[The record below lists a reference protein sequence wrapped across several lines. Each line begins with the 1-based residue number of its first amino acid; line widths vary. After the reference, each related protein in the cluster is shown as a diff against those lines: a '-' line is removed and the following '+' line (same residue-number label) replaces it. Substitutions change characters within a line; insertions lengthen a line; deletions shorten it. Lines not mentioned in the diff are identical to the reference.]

1 MKRITILMLMLA
13 ATVVYAQKPVKPNT
27 NKALSLWKDGKL
39 AEAKEMIDAATTYE
53 KTMNNGETWY
63 YRGLIYAS
71 IDTIANPALESLK
84 PGALD
89 VALES
94 FKKADQL
101 SKKGGGEYFVQAQGA
116 IVPTTKA
123 QQLEMLSNYYLNKG
137 INYIQADE
145 PDYEASIVAL
155 EKTKKV
161 FEGNIPVYSNDT
173 LTYYVLG
180 LAAYNAE
187 KHDQAID
194 AMNTFIKK
202 GGKNKDAYL
211 ILYRIY
217 SGPKEDKEKALELIR
232 QAKAAQP
239 NNSDF
244 ARIEISLLIDLNR
257 VGEAKDGLEKAVQKD
272 PNDKVLHFYLAY
284 ANASLKNKDAAL
296 KHYQEALR
304 IDPAYFEAQYYMA
317 QLFLIDVDALTKQIN
332 GLGISAADNQKKR
345 ELFQQRVKKCEEAI
359 PYLEKA
365 ERMRAPDKDMQIDVL
380 EKLKL
385 MYYYVADD
393 AKTKAVT
400 AKLKMLGVNE
410 E

>member
-1 MKRITILMLMLA
+1 MKRITLLMLMLA
-13 ATVVYAQKPVKPNT
+13 ATVVYAQKPIKPNL
-27 NKALSLWKDGKL
+27 NKALGLWKDGKL
-39 AEAKEMIDAATTYE
+39 AEAKEMIDAATTFE
-53 KTMNNGETWY
+53 KTMNNGDTWY

-71 IDTIANPALESLK
+71 IDTTSNKAFESLK

-101 SKKGGGEYFVQAQGA
+101 GKKGSDYFVQTT
-116 IVPTTKA
+116 PTSLPVSKS
-123 QQLEMLSNYYLNKG
+123 QQIEGLSNYYLNKG

-145 PDYEASIVAL
+145 PNYEASMEAL
-155 EKTKKV
+155 EKTKKI
-161 FEGNIPVYSNDT
+161 FESSLPVYGNDT

-217 SGPKEDKEKALELIR
+217 SGPKEDKEKALEVIR
-232 QAKAAQP
+232 QGKTAIP
-239 NNSDF
+239 GNSDF
-244 ARIEISLLIDLNR
+244 PRIEISLLIDLNR
-257 VGEAKDGLEKAVQKD
+257 VGEAKDGLEKAVAKE

-284 ANASLKNKDAAL
+284 ANASLKNKDEAM
-296 KHYQEALR
+296 KHYSEALR
-304 IDPAYFEAQYYMA
+304 IDPNYFEAQYYQA
-317 QLFLIDVDALTKQIN
+317 QLFLIDIDALTKQIN
-332 GLGISAADNQKKR
+332 GLGISAADNAKKR
-345 ELFQQRVKKCEEAI
+345 DLFQQRVKKCEEAI

-365 ERMRAPDKDMQIDVL
+365 ERMRAPDKEMQIDVL

-400 AKLKMLGVNE
+400 AKLKMLGVTE
-410 E
+410 DQ